1 LATDDNDSDDDDS
14 DDDLNDVPD
23 CREYVPVD
31 VEGLAAMG
39 LSHVGGRS
47 DAMHMDEFGEDDES
61 EAEDVELSPDDALL
75 IVGKAEDVS
84 NLVLVSLKCGK

>member
-1 LATDDNDSDDDDS
+1 
-14 DDDLNDVPD
+14 
-23 CREYVPVD
+23 
-31 VEGLAAMG
+31 
-39 LSHVGGRS
+39 
-47 DAMHMDEFGEDDES
+47 MDEFGEDDES